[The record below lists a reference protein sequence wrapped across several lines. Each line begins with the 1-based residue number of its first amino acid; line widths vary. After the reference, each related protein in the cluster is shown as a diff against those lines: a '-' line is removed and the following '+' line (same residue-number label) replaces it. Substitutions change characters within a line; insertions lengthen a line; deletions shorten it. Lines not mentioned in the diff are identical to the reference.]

1 MIFSFDLIPWY
12 VFTFLSIT
20 FTNLYLIETLDW
32 YSFTLVTSAYGCIIR
47 IFRLNFQEIKEN
59 FSVYL
64 PLSILYV
71 TSTIL
76 NLLAISE
83 TSLSIVLMTKVNF

>member
-1 MIFSFDLIPWY
+1 MIFSIDLIPWY

-47 IFRLNFQEIKEN
+47 LFRLDIQEMKEN
-59 FSVYL
+59 LSVYL
-64 PLSILYV
+64 TLSILFV

-83 TSLSIVLMTKVNF
+83 TSLSIVLMTKVNL